1 MHDTKPT
8 TRHALLSVANKIGLV
23 DFATKLT
30 QLNFKCIAT
39 GNTAKLLRDNGI
51 AVTDVS
57 QVTRFPEM
65 LGGRVKTLHPNI
77 HAGILARRGEDDTTL
92 AQHDIT
98 PIELVVVNLYPFEE
112 TVAKPGCTLD
122 EAIEQIDIGGPTL
135 LRAAAKNFQHVS
147 AVIDPANYHQIIE
160 ELTQNGE
167 VSLQT
172 RKQLAHTVFKRTAEY
187 EYSILDYFHKMD
199 PEATIK
205 MPFIDETPLRYGE
218 NPHQIA
224 TLLTDSRQVKNDTL
238 ARAQCLQG
246 KALSYNNFMDAD
258 AALRCVRM
266 WPTSQPACA
275 IIKHATPC
283 GVAVAEHIEEA
294 YSKALSTDP
303 TSAFGGIVA
312 INQTLNVATAE
323 RLKQQFVEVII
334 APDIE
339 DDALHLLSS
348 KKNCRIL
355 ICDTEKNTTKQLCTT
370 IDGGKLYQDNDTNTI
385 ERSECKDVGNTTAT
399 DQQMNDLWFAWN
411 VVRQVKSNAIVFAK
425 DGKTLGIGSGQT
437 SRVFSVKIAVLK
449 AEEAGFNLQGAV
461 MASDAF
467 FPFADGVEEAIKHG
481 ITAVIQPGGSKRD
494 NEVIECADKAGIAM
508 VFTGRRHFRH

>member
-1 MHDTKPT
+1 MHDTKPAN
-8 TRHALLSVANKIGLV
+8 RRALLSVANKVGLV
-23 DFATKLT
+23 DFAKQLV

-39 GNTAKLLRDNGI
+39 GNTAKLLKENNI
-51 AVTDVS
+51 PVTDVCDIT
-57 QVTRFPEM
+57 QFPEM
-65 LGGRVKTLHPNI
+65 LGGRVKTLHPHI
-77 HAGILARRGEDDTTL
+77 HAGILARRGEDDSTL
-92 AQHDIT
+92 EEHNIA
-98 PIELVVVNLYPFEE
+98 PIDLVVVNLYPFEK
-112 TVAKPGCTLD
+112 TVAQPGCTLD

-135 LRAAAKNFQHVS
+135 LRAAAKNFKHVT
-147 AVIDPANYHQIIE
+147 AIIDPADYNQIIE
-160 ELTQNGE
+160 ELTENGE

-172 RKQLAHTVFKRTAEY
+172 RQQLALSVFRRTAEY
-187 EYSILDYFHKMD
+187 EYSILDYFNKVN
-199 PEATIK
+199 PEAKIK
-205 MPFIDETPLRYGE
+205 MPFFDDAPLRYGE
-218 NPHQIA
+218 NPHQVA
-224 TLLTDSRQVKNDTL
+224 TLYKDTKPRKEGTL
-238 ARAQCLQG
+238 ARARCLQG

-266 WPTSQPACA
+266 WPSSQPACA

-283 GVAVAEHIEEA
+283 GVAVADHIEEA

-312 INQTLNVATAE
+312 INQTLNQAMAE

-339 DDALHLLSS
+339 DVALDTLSS

-355 ICDTEKNTTKQLCTT
+355 ICDTEQNTTKNLITT
-370 IDGGKLYQDNDTNTI
+370 IDGGRLYQDNDNSTI
-385 ERSECKDVGNTTAT
+385 ERSECKDVGKITAT
-399 DQQMNDLWFAWN
+399 EQQMDDLWFAWN

-437 SRVFSVKIAVLK
+437 SRVFSVRIAALK
-449 AEEAGFNLQGAV
+449 AEEAGFDLNGAV

-467 FPFADGVEEAIKHG
+467 FPFSDGVEAAIKHG

-494 NEVIECADKAGIAM
+494 AEVITSADQAGVAM